1 MIRRLAPW
9 AALVVVLG
17 IALFVGGR
25 DEGGPRTVDQRVQRI
40 AAEVRC
46 PTCESLS
53 AAESDAPAS
62 EAIRDAIR
70 ERIEAGD
77 SDGEIRAFLVSR
89 FGRDILLRPDARGV
103 AGLIWVLPVAG
114 IIVAA
119 GALALTFRRWS
130 RRPAAVA
137 TPEDEA
143 LVARA
148 LRSP

>member
-1 MIRRLAPW
+1 MRRLAPW
-9 AALVVVLG
+9 MALALVLG
-17 IALFVGGR
+17 VALFIGGR
-25 DEGGPRTVDQRVQRI
+25 DQGGPRTVDERVEHI

-89 FGRDILLRPDARGV
+89 FGRDILLRPDAGGV

-114 IIVAA
+114 VIAAA
-119 GALALTFRRWS
+119 GGLVLTFRRWG
-130 RRPAAVA
+130 RRPSAVA

>member
-9 AALVVVLG
+9 VALAVVLAV
-17 IALFVGGR
+17 ALCVGGS
-25 DEGGPRTVDQRVQRI
+25 DQGGPRTGDDRVEHI
-40 AAEVRC
+40 ASEVRC

-70 ERIEAGD
+70 ERVEAGD
-77 SDGEIRAFLVSR
+77 TDGEIRAFLVSR
-89 FGRDILLRPDARGV
+89 FGRDILLRPDADGV

-114 IIVAA
+114 VIAAA

-130 RRPAAVA
+130 RRAVA
-137 TPEDEA
+137 VPSPEDEQ